1 MSGTDRQAYYL
12 GSIGEV
18 RKQLEEA
25 LGTPLQEGYPE
36 AGGDHG
42 DVLFMEAFTDPNR
55 WGEVPGGNVF
65 AACRALKDR
74 SRMSVYL
81 LARKGDD
88 ITPEIAR
95 FCLADDCLAVGDEGL
110 VSDLE
115 AVRERL
121 GPHRRPVEVDKL
133 LTRLEQEIASDSGRQ
148 ASALQRMLIEA
159 DEETLLDKLVDR
171 ETGLFDGP
179 FASFKLDEEFK
190 RAIRFHQPLS
200 LLLLKPLSERLA
212 DITNPGERRVLLGD
226 ISSVF
231 LNECRDIDVL
241 ARFPENVFMVLMPG
255 TGVGGA
261 RVLAERVLSEL
272 RKREFIDG
280 RRLDPL
286 AGLATVPAA
295 GIQRSQEFLARVEAC
310 LQLARDGKGEQG
322 LWAYS
327 E

>member
-1 MSGTDRQAYYL
+1 VSETVRKAYYL
-12 GSIGEV
+12 GSVGEV
-18 RKQLEEA
+18 RAQLEKA
-25 LGTPLQEGYPE
+25 LGTPLQEGFPE

-55 WGEVPGGNVF
+55 LGEVPGGNVF
-65 AACRALKDR
+65 TACRAVKDR

-81 LARKGDD
+81 LAREGDD
-88 ITPEIAR
+88 ITAEIAR
-95 FCLADDCLAVGDEGL
+95 FCLADGCLAVGDEGL

-115 AVRERL
+115 SVRERL
-121 GPHRRPVEVDKL
+121 GPHRRPVEVDQL
-133 LTRLEQEIASDSGRQ
+133 LARLEQEIASDTGRQ
-148 ASALQRMLIEA
+148 ESALQRMLLEA
-159 DEETLLDKLVDR
+159 DEETLLDQLVDR

-190 RAIRFHQPLS
+190 RASRFHQPLS
-200 LLLLKPLSERLA
+200 LLLLEPLSEPL
-212 DITNPGERRVLLGD
+212 DNLTKPGERRVLLGD

-231 LNECRDIDVL
+231 LNECRDIDML
-241 ARFPENVFMVLMPG
+241 ARFTENIFMVLMPG

-261 RVLAERVLSEL
+261 RVLAERVLGEL

-280 RRLDPL
+280 RRLDPI

>member
-1 MSGTDRQAYYL
+1 VSDTSGQAYYL
-12 GSIGEV
+12 GSVDKV
-18 RKQLEEA
+18 RGQLEEA
-25 LGTPLQEGYPE
+25 LGVQLQVGFPA

-65 AACRALKDR
+65 SACRALKNR
-74 SRMSVYL
+74 YHIAVYL
-81 LARKGDD
+81 LVREGDD

-95 FCLADDCLAVGDEGL
+95 FCLADGCLAVVNEGL
-110 VSDLE
+110 VADPAE
-115 AVRERL
+115 VRERL

-148 ASALQRMLIEA
+148 ASALQRMLVEA
-159 DEETLLDKLVDR
+159 DEETLLDHLVDR

-190 RAIRFHQPLS
+190 RASRFHQPLS
-200 LLLLKPLSERLA
+200 LMLIEPLAEPL
-212 DITNPGERRVLLGD
+212 DQINEPGDRRVLLAD

-241 ARFPENVFMVLMPG
+241 ARFTENVFMVLMPG
-255 TGVGGA
+255 TGAGGA
-261 RVLAERVLSEL
+261 RVLTNRVLSEL
-272 RKREFIDG
+272 RGREFIGG
-280 RRLDPL
+280 RRLKPI
-286 AGLATVPAA
+286 AGLATMPAA
-295 GIQRSQEFLARVEAC
+295 GVQRRQEFLARVEAC
-310 LQLARDGKGEQG
+310 LQLAREGKGERG
-322 LWAYS
+322 LCAYS